1 MRNDFIYTP
10 ISFRKYE
17 YIEFDNAKWLK
28 IFHHKVSDSNDFYTD
43 INSYL
48 SSNSPNV
55 FSILGD
61 YAFYPRYN
69 LSNYEFL
76 LYYPEHE
83 GYNRW
88 LQSNFP
94 LEEEDTWGKTQAD
107 GFINIS
113 CDWNYNLWGG
123 LVKTDLSDCS
133 LIDGSFGHGF
143 VFYSIGFKQNCGQY
157 GITNFPSFNDT
168 ATEVFLWVRV
178 KNIYLGDF
186 HSHLS
191 CQKSCNLNIYIIII
205 IIVR

>member
-1 MRNDFIYTP
+1 MTLGKSLNDL
-10 ISFRKYE
+10 RKYSSF
-17 YIEFDNAKWLK
+17 EFDGATWLK

-48 SSNSPNV
+48 SSNTDNV
-55 FSILGD
+55 FSILGA
-61 YAFYPRYN
+61 YTFYPRYDP
-69 LSNYEFL
+69 SNYEFL
-76 LYYPEHE
+76 LYYPQYE

-94 LEEEDTWGKTQAD
+94 LDEVESSGKAQVT
-107 GFINIS
+107 GFKNIS
-113 CDWNYNLWGG
+113 CDWNYNSWGG

-133 LIDGSFGHGF
+133 LIDGSVGHGH
-143 VFYSIGFKQNCGQY
+143 VFYSIGFKQNCGNY
-157 GITNFPSFNDT
+157 GKTNFPSFNDT
-168 ATEVFLWVRV
+168 ATEFFFWVRV

-205 IIVR
+205 IIVS